1 MPPPTLLLYGANGY
15 TGALIARAAKARGM
29 TPILAGRNAAALNAL
44 ADELNLE
51 YRVFGLDDAQLL
63 KQHLQDVNVVLHCA
77 GPFSATSAP
86 MVEACLQTRTHYLD
100 ITGEIDVF
108 EAIRQQDELAKA
120 QGVLLMPGC
129 GFDVVPTDCL
139 ALMLKHR
146 LPDATRLI
154 LAFASSGRPSR
165 GTAKTMIEGFK
176 VGGRIRENGKLR
188 QVPLAYKV
196 TTLPFFTGPQLAMTI
211 PWGDVSTAYVT
222 TGIPNIEVYLG
233 VTPAQVKQVK
243 RMRYW
248 RWLVSRGWV
257 QTYLKKKIDRRRPGP
272 TDEER
277 QKAKTVVYGRVE
289 NEAGQWAEIQLLT
302 PNGYDLTVEASLRIV
317 EHVLKNDV
325 PSGYSTPAQL
335 MGENFIL
342 SLPDVKI
349 MFSSETEMTNRND

>member
-1 MPPPTLLLYGANGY
+1 MSSLFLLYGANGY
-15 TGALIARAAKARGM
+15 TGRLIARAAKARGM
-29 TPILAGRNAAALNAL
+29 APMLAGRNEAAVKGL
-44 ADELNLE
+44 AEELDLP
-51 YRVFGLDDAQLL
+51 YRIIELDNIDRL
-63 KQHLQDVNVVLHCA
+63 KHHLKDVHAVLHCA

-86 MVEACLQTRTHYLD
+86 MVEACLQTGTHYLD

-108 EAIRQQDELAKA
+108 EAIRRQDAAAKA
-120 QGVLLMPGC
+120 RGVLLMPGC

-139 ALMLKHR
+139 ALMLKNR
-146 LPDATRLI
+146 LPDATHLL

-165 GTAKTMIEGFK
+165 GTAKTMVEGFK
-176 VGGRIRENGKLR
+176 AGGRVRENGVLR
-188 QVPLAYKV
+188 HVPLAYKV

-211 PWGDVSTAYVT
+211 PWGDVFTAFVT

-248 RWLVSRGWV
+248 RWLVSRDWV
-257 QTYLKKKIDRRRPGP
+257 QTYLKKKIDQRRPGP

-277 QKAKTVVYGRVE
+277 QKAKTVVYGKVE

-317 EHVLKNDV
+317 KYVLKHDV
-325 PSGYSTPAQL
+325 PAGYRTPAQL
-335 MGENFIL
+335 MGADFVMQ
-342 SLPDVKI
+342 LPGVERK
-349 MFSSETEMTNRND
+349 SESFGP